1 MARWLLLPVLVL
13 PFFAGTA
20 SGAQRDRDHDRLP
33 DRWEKRYHLSTK
45 KKSGKGDADRDGLRN
60 RREYRLRTNPR
71 KKDTDG
77 DGLRDRAE
85 VRRYKTNPRKQD
97 TDGDGRSDGLE
108 VRAGTNPRKKDTD
121 GDGYSDKEEIHA
133 GTDPKDAA
141 SHPPG
146 SPSPT
151 PTPAPGPVGGRCD
164 LSATP
169 TNFASQVSAAVSGQV
184 ICLATG
190 DYGTWWGTNK
200 SITLRKAEGA
210 TPSMRFGFG
219 SGDANFVIDGVSG
232 AGGRI
237 DGGVSNVTVKNS
249 AFNTCLEFYGAQTN
263 VVFDNNTTTTLMRC
277 AAIAACASTLPASRS
292 GTRKWSAGTLTAR
305 SWVPAGSCSRATT
318 LPLRIGGPM
327 DNHTDGLQYAE
338 PGDLVNGYAG
348 VVRGNYF
355 DGRACPGL
363 QTLSSY
369 YGGTDGALWEDNVI
383 DTTRPWGIEL
393 YADEA
398 SIVRHNTV
406 RYYPAS
412 GCAFGTPCG
421 RIDVTHKSGDPR
433 STGTQVTTT
442 WPRWPPRNSV
452 IGRNDHNTNPAT
464 VIFVGPLTVGPDS
477 GWHGSVGR
485 GRFVRRVEH
494 GIRVPRRSVSV

>member
-13 PFFAGTA
+13 PFFAGAA

-263 VVFDNNTTTTLMRC
+263 VVFDNNTHNNIDATCGNSRLRLN
-277 AAIAACASTLPASRS
+277 ASGVTVRNSEMVGGDADGAFVGSS
-292 GTRKWSAGTLTAR
+292 GFVFEGNHVA
-305 SWVPAGSCSRATT
+305 PCH
-318 LPLRIGGPM
+318 IGGPT
-327 DNHTDGLQYAE
+327 DNHTDGLQYAD
-338 PGDLVNGYAG
+338 PGDPANGYAG

-363 QTLSSY
+363 QSLSSY
-369 YGGTDGALWEDNVI
+369 DGGTDGALWEDNVI

-433 STGTQVTTT
+433 STGTQVYDNVAQVATAD
-442 WPRWPPRNSV
+442 SV
-452 IGRNDHNTNPAT
+452 MGRNDHNTNPAT
-464 VIFVGPLTVGPDS
+464 VIFVGPLTGWAGFELAPGSS
-477 GWHGSVGR
+477 GAGAASDGLNT
-485 GRFVRRVEH
+485 
-494 GIRVPRRSVSV
+494 GIRVP